1 MTKKRAILPILIIFL
16 LAIFAVGA
24 YAAPIG
30 VSVSV
35 IGTETQPSGIAAD
48 SHAAFG
54 GNITN
59 LNINGNSQTLV
70 WQGYF
75 GDVAGNLVLEDASG
89 DILYDWTGGATTGEV
104 YSSTSNAV
112 AWASIVAQNDC
123 SVGNSI
129 TGTNADAMNNTF
141 TASSNSAITV
151 GSTVINAST
160 ACSVYTFVNS
170 ANQSSIFQEVVL
182 TDGTNTIYSTFIE
195 NNAVGFDGGNY
206 DFQMIVPEDNDG
218 TTTTY
223 YFYMELG

>member
-1 MTKKRAILPILIIFL
+1 MIKKRAILPILIIFL
-16 LAIFAVGA
+16 AVFAVGA

-35 IGTETQPSGIAAD
+35 IGTETQPSGVAAD

-54 GNITN
+54 GNITQ

-75 GDVAGNLVLEDASG
+75 GGVGGSLVLEDASG
-89 DILYDWTGGATTGEV
+89 DIIYDWSNSTPTGEV
-104 YSSTSNAV
+104 FSSRSDSV
-112 AWASIVAQNDC
+112 VWASIAAQNNC
-123 SVGNSI
+123 SIENSI

-141 TASSNSAITV
+141 TASSNTAMTV
-151 GSTVINAST
+151 GSTLINTTTSCAT
-160 ACSVYTFVNS
+160 NTYVNS
-170 ANQSSIFQEVVL
+170 ATQSSVFEEVVL
-182 TDGTNTIYSTFIE
+182 TDGSNTIYATFIE